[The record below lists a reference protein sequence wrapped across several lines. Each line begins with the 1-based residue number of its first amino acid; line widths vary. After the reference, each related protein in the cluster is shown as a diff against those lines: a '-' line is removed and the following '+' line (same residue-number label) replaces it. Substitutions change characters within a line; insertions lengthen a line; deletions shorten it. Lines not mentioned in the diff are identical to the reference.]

1 MKNKTVKDC
10 WCFYPFDGMT
20 IDPTG
25 KVQPCPIWS
34 NHPGH
39 TIMEM
44 STAKDMTAPE
54 VFNSKRLNEI
64 RKTMLMGKEVDSC
77 HSCYRNEEK
86 GFKSRRQRKIIA
98 ELGTTELTNAIAI
111 EHKPRLKHIELNF
124 SNTCNLACAMCNRTH
139 SSGWMQQDKLMP
151 PELDNKISS
160 IYKEMGTPRANFK
173 PYALSDK
180 FVKSI
185 VDNILE
191 YDSIM
196 IKGGEPLYDKRC
208 IAFLHKVADLHP
220 TVKIVIVSNITTL
233 TPRMIDTLSKLK
245 NLELNFSIDGIGSIY
260 NWIRGFG
267 WDQIDKNF
275 KTLIKLGNVS
285 IDVNVTVSLW
295 NIHILADMVKHFS
308 QFKPASKKYFMSF
321 HIVYEPWMHCSLSDD
336 ELKNHFLNDIKPEME
351 QWTFD
356 KQKHMGFHQTDL
368 DHLERHILSR
378 DLRYGTRQENTMLA
392 KEWITWLNS
401 VRNMK
406 LEDEAPHIRR
416 LLSNG

>member
-1 MKNKTVKDC
+1 
-10 WCFYPFDGMT
+10 
-20 IDPTG
+20 
-25 KVQPCPIWS
+25 
-34 NHPGH
+34 
-39 TIMEM
+39 MEM

-64 RKTMLMGKEVDSC
+64 RKTMLSGKEVDSC
-77 HSCYRNEEK
+77 HSCYRNEER
-86 GFKSRRQRKIIA
+86 GFKSRRQRKIVA
-98 ELGTTELTNAIAI
+98 ELGKTELTNTIAI
-111 EHKPRLKHIELNF
+111 QHKPRLKHIELNF

-151 PELDNKISS
+151 PSLENKISS
-160 IYKEMGTPRANFK
+160 IYKAIGTPRENFK

-180 FVKSI
+180 FVQSI

-191 YDSIM
+191 YKSIL

-220 TVKIVIVSNITTL
+220 TVKTVIVSNITTL

-260 NWIRGFG
+260 NWIRGFD
-267 WDQIDKNF
+267 WNEVDKNF
-275 KTLIKLGNVS
+275 KTLMQLGNVS

-295 NIHILADMVKHFS
+295 NIHLLADMIKHFS
-308 QFKPASKKYFMSF
+308 QFRPASKRYFMSF
-321 HIVYEPWMHCSLSDD
+321 HVVYEPWMHCSLSDD

-356 KQKHMGFHQTDL
+356 KHRHMGFHQSDI
-368 DHLERHILSR
+368 DNLERHIQSS
-378 DLRYGTRQENTMLA
+378 DLRYGTRQEMTTLA

-416 LLSNG
+416 LLING